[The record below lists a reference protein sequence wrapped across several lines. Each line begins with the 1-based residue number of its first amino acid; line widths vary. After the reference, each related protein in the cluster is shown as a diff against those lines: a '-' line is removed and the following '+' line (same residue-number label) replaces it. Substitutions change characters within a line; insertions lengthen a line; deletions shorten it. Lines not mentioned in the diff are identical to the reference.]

1 MILAMDTSTDVLTVS
16 LHDGKEIIE
25 EYSSK
30 NKNKHST
37 RLMPAIDRIMKEA
50 KVKPEQLTKIIV
62 GIGPGSYTGIRIALS
77 TAKTMAWTLNIPV
90 VGVSSLKALCLS
102 AIMSEGY
109 VCSFLD
115 ARRGLVYAGLY
126 DKEGKSVLPEMNIH
140 IDQWIEKL
148 AQYDEPITFIS
159 PDAAHFQSLIH
170 ERLGES
176 ANFGGPGHQ
185 LIRAGL
191 LAEYGKDMAP
201 TDPHL
206 LVPNYLRMVE
216 AEAKWLEAKR
226 KSDNER

>member
-1 MILAMDTSTDVLTVS
+1 MILAMDTSTDVLAVS

-37 RLMPAIDRIMKEA
+37 RLMPAINRIMKEA
-50 KVKPEQLTKIIV
+50 KVKPEHLTKIVV

-90 VGVSSLKALCLS
+90 VGVSSLKGLS
-102 AIMSEGY
+102 LSVIGDGY

-126 DKEGKSVLPEMNIH
+126 DKEGEDVLPEMNIQ

-148 AQYDEPITFIS
+148 TEYNQAITFIS
-159 PDAAHFQSLIH
+159 PDLASFQPLIS
-170 ERLGES
+170 ERLGER
-176 ANFGGPGHQ
+176 AKFRAQGHQ

-191 LAEYGKDMAP
+191 LAEYGKDITP
-201 TDPHL
+201 TDAHV
-206 LVPNYLRMVE
+206 LVPNYLRLVE
-216 AEAKWLEAKR
+216 AEAKWLEAQR
-226 KSDNER
+226 KSNNER